1 MNEELSE
8 LRQAQEE
15 LNEFFDR
22 LKVLNTNA
30 IKLAES
36 IKSRADDREYVI
48 SMRPMLGHS
57 YKEVCKLRDEWKDYC
72 TKWNHLMDEDIR
84 TITNCT
90 TQKIEEFK
98 DIIAKI
104 LQLSLR
110 I

>member
-8 LRQAQEE
+8 LRQASEE
-15 LNEFFDR
+15 LNEFFSR

-36 IKSRADDREYVI
+36 IKSRIADREYVI
-48 SMRPMLGHS
+48 STRPTLGHS

-72 TKWNHLMDEDIR
+72 IKYNHLMNEDIR
-84 TITNCT
+84 AASNCA

>member
-57 YKEVCKLRDEWKDYC
+57 YKGVCKLRDEWKDYC
-72 TKWNHLMDEDIR
+72 TKWNHLMNEDIKAVAKD
-84 TITNCT
+84 T
-90 TQKIEEFK
+90 THKIKDFK
-98 DIIAKI
+98 DIIASI